1 MTQFAQKESTMFKSI
16 LVPVDGSEGAKKA
29 LDVACQL
36 ATQADATLHVLHIP
50 EELSHETT
58 LVWGIGAIAIEASRQ
73 EREDI
78 GKQVVDKA
86 AEAARAKGVTQVE
99 TVIGQGDPA
108 RTIVSE
114 ARRRGVEAIVMGSRG
129 LSDLRGLVVGSVSH
143 KVSHVAEC
151 TVITVR

>member
-1 MTQFAQKESTMFKSI
+1 MFDSI

-36 ATQADATLHVLHIP
+36 ANQSAATLHILHIP
-50 EELSHETT
+50 EELAHETT

-86 AEAARAKGVTQVE
+86 AEAARAKGVTQIE

-114 ARRRGVEAIVMGSRG
+114 ARRRSVEAIVMGSRG

>member
-1 MTQFAQKESTMFKSI
+1 MYKSI

-29 LDVACQL
+29 LEVACQL
-36 ATQADATLHVLHIP
+36 ASQGDATLHILHIP
-50 EELSHETT
+50 EELTHETT

-73 EREDI
+73 EPLEPQEPRARQDI
-78 GKQVVDKA
+78 GKQIVDR
-86 AEAARAKGVTQVE
+86 AEKAARAKGVTRVE
-99 TVIGQGDPA
+99 TIIGQGDPA

-114 ARRRGVEAIVMGSRG
+114 AKRRGVEAIVMGSRG

>member
-1 MTQFAQKESTMFKSI
+1 MYKSI
-16 LVPVDGSEGAKKA
+16 LVPVDGSAGAKKA
-29 LDVACQL
+29 LEVACLL
-36 ATQADATLHVLHIP
+36 AKQADASLHILHIP
-50 EELSHETT
+50 EELAHETT
-58 LVWGIGAIAIEASRQ
+58 LVWGIGAIAIEASRK

-86 AEAARAKGVTQVE
+86 AEAARAQGVSQVE

-114 ARRRGVEAIVMGSRG
+114 SRRRGVEAIVMGSRG

>member
-1 MTQFAQKESTMFKSI
+1 MYKSI

-29 LDVACQL
+29 LEVACQL
-36 ATQADATLHVLHIP
+36 ASQGDATLHILHIP
-50 EELSHETT
+50 EELTHETT

-73 EREDI
+73 ERQEPRMRQDV
-78 GKQVVDKA
+78 GKQIVDRADK
-86 AEAARAKGVTQVE
+86 AARAKGVTRVE
-99 TVIGQGDPA
+99 TIIGQGDPA
-108 RTIVSE
+108 RTIVNE
-114 ARRRGVEAIVMGSRG
+114 AKRRGVEAIVMGSRG

>member
-1 MTQFAQKESTMFKSI
+1 MYKSI

-29 LDVACQL
+29 LEVACQL
-36 ATQADATLHVLHIP
+36 ASQGDATLHILHIP
-50 EELSHETT
+50 EELTHETT

-73 EREDI
+73 EPQEPRARQDI
-78 GKQVVDKA
+78 GKQIVDR
-86 AEAARAKGVTQVE
+86 AEKAARAKGVTRVE
-99 TVIGQGDPA
+99 TIIGQGDPA

-114 ARRRGVEAIVMGSRG
+114 AKRRGVEAIVMGSRG

>member
-1 MTQFAQKESTMFKSI
+1 MFKSI

-36 ATQADATLHVLHIP
+36 ANQADATLHLLHIP

-58 LVWGIGAIAIEASRQ
+58 LVWGIGAIAIEASRT

-78 GKQVVDKA
+78 GRQVVEKA
-86 AEAARAKGVTQVE
+86 AEAARANGVSQVE
-99 TVIGQGDPA
+99 TVVGQGDPA

>member
-1 MTQFAQKESTMFKSI
+1 MFNTI
-16 LVPVDGSEGAKKA
+16 LVPVDGSENAKKA
-29 LDVACQL
+29 LSVACQL
-36 ATQADATLHVLHIP
+36 ANQADATLHILHIP

-73 EREDI
+73 ERDDI
-78 GKQVVDKA
+78 GQQVVEKA
-86 AEAARAKGVTQVE
+86 AQAARDKGVTKIE
-99 TVIGQGDPA
+99 TAIGRGDPA

-114 ARRRGVEAIVMGSRG
+114 AKTRGVEAIIMGSRG

-143 KVSHVAEC
+143 KVSHAAEC

>member
-1 MTQFAQKESTMFKSI
+1 MYQSI

-36 ATQADATLHVLHIP
+36 ASQADTTLHILHIP

-73 EREDI
+73 EREEI
-78 GKQVVDKA
+78 GRQVVDKA
-86 AEAARAKGVTQVE
+86 AEAARAKGIQHIE
-99 TVIGQGDPA
+99 TVVGQGDPA

>member
-1 MTQFAQKESTMFKSI
+1 MFHSI

-36 ATQADATLHVLHIP
+36 ADRADATLHILHIP

-58 LVWGIGAIAIEASRQ
+58 LVWGIGAIAVEASRQ

-78 GKQVVDKA
+78 GHQVVEKA
-86 AEAARAKGVTQVE
+86 AEIARSLGVTKIE

-114 ARRRGVEAIVMGSRG
+114 ARRRGVDAIVMGSRG
-129 LSDLRGLVVGSVSH
+129 LSDLRGLMVGSVSH

>member
-1 MTQFAQKESTMFKSI
+1 MYKSI

-29 LDVACQL
+29 LEVACQL
-36 ATQADATLHVLHIP
+36 ASQADATLHILHIP
-50 EELSHETT
+50 EELTHETT

-73 EREDI
+73 ERQEPRARQDI
-78 GKQVVDKA
+78 SKQIVDKA
-86 AEAARAKGVTQVE
+86 AKAARAKGVTQIE
-99 TVIGQGDPA
+99 TIIGQGDPA

-114 ARRRGVEAIVMGSRG
+114 AKRRGVEAIVMGSRG